1 MQKEVT
7 KLLEEHKELIMESF
21 NPIGGVFDEMNAQFN
36 LMINEV
42 EKLIHHKMDGYV
54 QRFEQIR
61 ENVDKGYT
69 KQHVQK
75 WVDWSK
81 NKS

>member
-1 MQKEVT
+1 MRKEVI

-21 NPIGGVFDEMNAQFN
+21 NPIGGVFDEMDAQFN

-42 EKLIHHKMDGYV
+42 NNLFG
-54 QRFEQIR
+54 EQV
-61 ENVDKGYT
+61 NADKGYT

>member
-1 MQKEVT
+1 MQKEVI

-21 NPIGGVFDEMNAQFN
+21 NPIGGVFDDMNAQFD

-42 EKLIHHKMDGYV
+42 RNLLGEQVKERMDAWK
-54 QRFEQIR
+54 
-61 ENVDKGYT
+61 NLSADKGYT
-69 KQHVQK
+69 KQHVQQ

-81 NKS
+81 NSRVK

>member
-21 NPIGGVFDEMNAQFN
+21 NPIGEVFDEMNAQFN
-36 LMINEV
+36 LMIHEV
-42 EKLIHHKMDGYV
+42 KNLLSEK
-54 QRFEQIR
+54 RA
-61 ENVDKGYT
+61 NADKGYT
-69 KQHVQK
+69 KQHVQQ

-81 NKS
+81 NSRVK

>member
-1 MQKEVT
+1 MQ
-7 KLLEEHKELIMESF
+7 KELIMKSGLVQS
-21 NPIGGVFDEMNAQFN
+21 PVEMNSLLD

-42 EKLIHHKMDGYV
+42 KNLFG
-54 QRFEQIR
+54 EQV
-61 ENVDKGYT
+61 NADKGYN

-81 NKS
+81 NNRVK

>member
-1 MQKEVT
+1 MRKEVI

-21 NPIGGVFDEMNAQFN
+21 NPIGGVFDEMDAQFN

-42 EKLIHHKMDGYV
+42 NNLFG
-54 QRFEQIR
+54 EQV
-61 ENVDKGYT
+61 NADKGYT
-69 KQHVQK
+69 KQHVQQ

-81 NKS
+81 KSKVK

>member
-36 LMINEV
+36 LMIHEV
-42 EKLIHHKMDGYV
+42 RYLLKE
-54 QRFEQIR
+54 EA
-61 ENVDKGYT
+61 NADKGYT

-75 WVDWSK
+75 WVDWK
-81 NKS
+81 DQK

>member
-1 MQKEVT
+1 MRKEVI

-21 NPIGGVFDEMNAQFN
+21 NPIGGVFDEMDAQFN

-42 EKLIHHKMDGYV
+42 NNLFG
-54 QRFEQIR
+54 EQV
-61 ENVDKGYT
+61 NADKGYT

-75 WVDWSK
+75 WVNWSK
-81 NKS
+81 NSRVKK

>member
-21 NPIGGVFDEMNAQFN
+21 NPIGVVFDEMDAQFD

-42 EKLIHHKMDGYV
+42 KNLFG
-54 QRFEQIR
+54 EQV
-61 ENVDKGYT
+61 NADKGYT

-81 NKS
+81 KQQS